1 MSSSGIAFLAKF
13 SAWACAAAF
22 SDAALAR
29 RLAADADDLRALEDI
44 RDGRPSKKTGD

>member
-13 SAWACAAAF
+13 PAWACAAAF
-22 SDAALAR
+22 GEDPLGR
-29 RLAADADDLRALEDI
+29 RLATDGHDLRALEDI